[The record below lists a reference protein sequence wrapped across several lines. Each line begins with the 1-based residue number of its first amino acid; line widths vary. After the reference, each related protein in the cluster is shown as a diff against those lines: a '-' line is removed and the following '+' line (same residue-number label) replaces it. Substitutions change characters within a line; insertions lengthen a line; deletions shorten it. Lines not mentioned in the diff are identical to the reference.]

1 MRPYLN
7 SIRPVCCLHVS
18 ELHAVKVVKG
28 EGITPFLL
36 SFHTCNCDSLCSLFL
51 IVSFH
56 CYRIKLTPCLIL
68 MVNLAFLFQ
77 IIIILVLLF
86 VHIGGT
92 AASDINRIPSAVS
105 EL

>member
-1 MRPYLN
+1 MHTVISGIFDESYLN
-7 SIRPVCCLHVS
+7 SVRPACCLHVS

-28 EGITPFLL
+28 EGIACFLL
-36 SFHTCNCDSLCSLFL
+36 SFYTCSCDSPCSLFL

-56 CYRIKLTPCLIL
+56 AYRIKLTPCLIL

-86 VHIGGT
+86 V
-92 AASDINRIPSAVS
+92 RIT
-105 EL
+105 